1 MCFKRIGNTK
11 TATYRSNYPFCSGRE
26 QQRMW
31 GTSQGDR
38 TLTGAEAA
46 LVRKSVGHL
55 RDMITAGLDLDE
67 PHRSEV
73 DVFDRLQPTQ
83 QLSVLHE
90 VAHGLLDP
98 QTSIMELTAVREGTV
113 HTIYREIFSL
123 VEIEIDLSQH
133 REIDFD
139 FQESPDGREPAFNTT
154 TKLAHQIRA
163 TIVSAW
169 HELTQPITEWNP
181 IGLIPEERHPH
192 SVPEI
197 DSTNLELWSSTIEF
211 LANQV
216 LWDRDFEMEPFFA
229 DLDPAK
235 VADIKLYM
243 GIQENYF
250 SSPAPDANSADY
262 QRLDRE
268 LVALTRNLKV

>member
-1 MCFKRIGNTK
+1 
-11 TATYRSNYPFCSGRE
+11 
-26 QQRMW
+26 MW

-98 QTSIMELTAVREGTV
+98 ETSIMELTAVREGTV
-113 HTIYREIFSL
+113 HAIYRELVSL
-123 VEIEIDLSQH
+123 VEIEIDLSKH
-133 REIDFD
+133 REIEFD
-139 FQESPDGREPAFNTT
+139 FHESEELNEAPFISTENLT
-154 TKLAHQIRA
+154 HQIRS

-169 HELTQPITEWNP
+169 HELNQPSSEWSP
-181 IGLIPEERHPH
+181 SGLIPEERP
-192 SVPEI
+192 SRTVPET

-250 SSPAPDANSADY
+250 SSPAPDANAADY
-262 QRLDRE
+262 QRLDQE
-268 LVALTRNLKV
+268 LVALTQNLKV

>member
-1 MCFKRIGNTK
+1 
-11 TATYRSNYPFCSGRE
+11 
-26 QQRMW
+26 MW

-46 LVRKSVGHL
+46 LVRKSVGYL

-67 PHRSEV
+67 PHQSQV
-73 DVFDRLQPTQ
+73 DVFDCLQPTQ

-113 HTIYREIFSL
+113 LAIYREIFSL
-123 VEIEIDLSQH
+123 VEIEIDFNSKSL
-133 REIDFD
+133 
-139 FQESPDGREPAFNTT
+139 PDAIEPAYNATT
-154 TKLAHQIRA
+154 ELAHQTRS
-163 TIVSAW
+163 TIISAW
-169 HELTQPITEWNP
+169 HELTQPISEWNP
-181 IGLIPEERHPH
+181 IGLIPEERHPL
-192 SVPEI
+192 SVPEVG
-197 DSTNLELWSSTIEF
+197 STDLELWSSTIEF

-235 VADIKLYM
+235 VAEIKLYM

-250 SSPAPDANSADY
+250 SSPAPDANSSDY

-268 LVALTRNLKV
+268 LVALTQNLKA

>member
-1 MCFKRIGNTK
+1 
-11 TATYRSNYPFCSGRE
+11 
-26 QQRMW
+26 MW

-38 TLTGAEAA
+38 TLTGAESA

-67 PHRSEV
+67 SYRSEV

-83 QLSVLHE
+83 QLSILHE

-98 QTSIMELTAVREGTV
+98 QTPILELTAVREGTV
-113 HTIYREIFSL
+113 HAIYREIFSL
-123 VEIEIDLSQH
+123 VEIEIDLAQH
-133 REIDFD
+133 REIDFHE
-139 FQESPDGREPAFNTT
+139 FLEVAEPVFTPLKN
-154 TKLAHQIRA
+154 LAHQIRSI
-163 TIVSAW
+163 IVSAW
-169 HELTQPITEWNP
+169 HELNQPSAEWSP
-181 IGLIPEERHPH
+181 GGLIPEERNPQN
-192 SVPEI
+192 VPEI
-197 DSTNLELWSSTIEF
+197 GSTDLELWSSTIEF

-216 LWDRDFEMEPFFA
+216 LWDRDFEMESFFA

-250 SSPAPDANSADY
+250 SSPAPDANSAEY
-262 QRLDRE
+262 QRLDQE
-268 LVALTRNLKV
+268 LVALTQDLKV

>member
-1 MCFKRIGNTK
+1 
-11 TATYRSNYPFCSGRE
+11 
-26 QQRMW
+26 MW

-38 TLTGAEAA
+38 TLAGAEAT

-55 RDMITAGLDLDE
+55 REMITAGIDLDE

-98 QTSIMELTAVREGTV
+98 LTSIMELTAVREGTV
-113 HTIYREIFSL
+113 HAIYREIFSL

-133 REIDFD
+133 RKIDFE
-139 FQESPDGREPAFNTT
+139 FQEFSGDREPSSSGTK
-154 TKLAHQIRA
+154 KLAHQIRSTIIA
-163 TIVSAW
+163 TW
-169 HELTQPITEWNP
+169 QELTQPSTEWNP
-181 IGLIPEERHPH
+181 AGLIPEERHQH
-192 SVPEI
+192 CVPEI
-197 DSTNLELWSSTIEF
+197 GSTDLELWSSTIEF

-243 GIQENYF
+243 GIHENYF
-250 SSPAPDANSADY
+250 SSPAPDATSADY
-262 QRLDRE
+262 QRLDQE
-268 LVALTRNLKV
+268 LVVLTQNLKV

>member
-1 MCFKRIGNTK
+1 
-11 TATYRSNYPFCSGRE
+11 
-26 QQRMW
+26 MW

-46 LVRKSVGHL
+46 VVRKSVGYL
-55 RDMITAGLDLDE
+55 RDMITAGLDLNE
-67 PHRSEV
+67 PHQSEV
-73 DVFDRLQPTQ
+73 DVFDCLQPTQ

-113 HTIYREIFSL
+113 HAIYREIFSL
-123 VEIEIDLSQH
+123 VEIEIDLSQY
-133 REIDFD
+133 REIDFNSKGLLD
-139 FQESPDGREPAFNTT
+139 TTEPAFNAMTE
-154 TKLAHQIRA
+154 LAHQTRS
-163 TIVSAW
+163 TIISAW
-169 HELTQPITEWNP
+169 HELTQPISEWNP

-192 SVPEI
+192 SVPEVG
-197 DSTNLELWSSTIEF
+197 STDLELWSSTIEF

-216 LWDRDFEMEPFFA
+216 LWDRDFEMESFFA

-262 QRLDRE
+262 RRLDRE
-268 LVALTRNLKV
+268 LVALTQNLKA

>member
-1 MCFKRIGNTK
+1 
-11 TATYRSNYPFCSGRE
+11 
-26 QQRMW
+26 MW

-67 PHRSEV
+67 SYRSEV

-83 QLSVLHE
+83 QLSILHE

-98 QTSIMELTAVREGTV
+98 QTPILELTAVREGTV
-113 HTIYREIFSL
+113 HAIYREMFSL
-123 VEIEIDLSQH
+123 VEFEIDLAQH
-133 REIDFD
+133 REIDFHE
-139 FQESPDGREPAFNTT
+139 FPEGAEPVFPPLEN
-154 TKLAHQIRA
+154 LAHQIRS

-169 HELTQPITEWNP
+169 HELNQPSSEWSP
-181 IGLIPEERHPH
+181 AGLIPEEQNPQI
-192 SVPEI
+192 VPEI
-197 DSTNLELWSSTIEF
+197 GSTDLELWSSTIEF

-262 QRLDRE
+262 QRLDQE
-268 LVALTRNLKV
+268 LLALTQDLKV